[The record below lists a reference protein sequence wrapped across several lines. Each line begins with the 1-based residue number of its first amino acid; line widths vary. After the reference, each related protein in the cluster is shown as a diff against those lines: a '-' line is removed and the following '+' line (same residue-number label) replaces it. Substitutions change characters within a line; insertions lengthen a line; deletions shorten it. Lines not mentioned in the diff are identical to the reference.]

1 MEYKQIYDVSNG
13 KPELVMYDEMNE
25 LNYDVDKY
33 TEIQPPNDIYEP
45 MHFNGSE
52 WIGTPY
58 EEWKMKQELVEPNP
72 TEIDEKDTVIAEL
85 SLELLKTQEELN
97 DVRKDISD
105 LTIQILGGTTNA

>member
-1 MEYKQIYDVSNG
+1 MGYKQIYDITNG

-45 MHFNGSE
+45 MHFDGSE

-58 EEWKMKQELVEPNP
+58 EEWKKKQEIVEPKP